1 MTAWNSPFAI
11 IAEYKKAKEK
21 HAAPSAKPRK
31 YVRGTF
37 GTPDG
42 TMPHLAPKLWNGA
55 DFSRHGG
62 AYSKA
67 RVSK

>member
-1 MTAWNSPFAI
+1 MNPFSI
-11 IAEYKKAKEK
+11 IAKYKAVKAQ
-21 HAAPSAKPRK
+21 HPAPSAAPRK

-37 GTPDG
+37 GTPGG
-42 TMPHLAPKLWNGA
+42 TIEGLAPKLWNGA

-67 RVSK
+67 RAK